1 MRLPEI
7 IGLAIGL
14 AMDATAVGAAVGAG
28 LRTVT
33 GHHLFRLSFH
43 FGLFQALMPVLGWLA
58 GSEAEQ
64 WLAPYDHWIAFFI
77 LGAIGGKGLAGA
89 WTEWKSGTMNTDT
102 ARWQADPTRGISL
115 IALSL
120 ATSLDAFAVGVTFG
134 IIGLNVLFPA
144 LIIGIITGS
153 LTLGGMLTGRWLGR
167 RFGLATQVF
176 GGFILILI
184 GVKILVDHLLAG

>member
-1 MRLPEI
+1 
-7 IGLAIGL
+7 
-14 AMDATAVGAAVGAG
+14 
-28 LRTVT
+28 
-33 GHHLFRLSFH
+33 
-43 FGLFQALMPVLGWLA
+43 
-58 GSEAEQ
+58 
-64 WLAPYDHWIAFFI
+64 
-77 LGAIGGKGLAGA
+77 
-89 WTEWKSGTMNTDT
+89 MNTDT